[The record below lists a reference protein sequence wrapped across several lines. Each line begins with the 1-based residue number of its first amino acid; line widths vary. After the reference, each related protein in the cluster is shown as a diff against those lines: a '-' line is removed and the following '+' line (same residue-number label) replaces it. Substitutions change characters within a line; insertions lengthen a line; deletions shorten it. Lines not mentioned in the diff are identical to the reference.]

1 MLIIGVMVMIWAER
15 RVSGWMQDRLGPNRV
30 GPQGLL
36 QPIADGLK
44 FMFKE
49 DLIPNHVD
57 KPLYVLAPAMLLVP
71 STCYGGSRAVW
82 EFYHTLWL
90 RDTAP
95 YRGHQHRYSVYIGDN
110 VSRCLRRCAWGM
122 GIE

>member
-1 MLIIGVMVMIWAER
+1 MENMPLLVLILSSIVKILIIAHLLIIGVMIMIWAER

-49 DLIPNHVD
+49 GPH
-57 KPLYVLAPAMLLVP
+57 PE
-71 STCYGGSRAVW
+71 SCR
-82 EFYHTLWL
+82 
-90 RDTAP
+90 
-95 YRGHQHRYSVYIGDN
+95 
-110 VSRCLRRCAWGM
+110 
-122 GIE
+122 